1 MNFYRP
7 VNTLLLLT
15 AALAAV
21 PAAAEVI
28 NLTTPSSSMVL
39 DAEKG
44 GALKILYYGDKLS
57 ATDLENIKAAGSF
70 NRDAYPLYG
79 NYPQGE
85 AAMSV
90 THSDGNMTTVMEVTD
105 VRKRTDSDGSEVTT
119 VEMLDKAYP
128 FVVNV
133 NYRTY
138 PGEDVIET
146 WVDATNNEKGTVTL
160 NRFMSGYLPLR
171 YGNVWLSSL
180 YGSWANEGR
189 LNQEPLTH
197 GVKMIKKQGRPAQ
210 FPHLSRRSDVLAR
223 RQTA

>member
-1 MNFYRP
+1 
-7 VNTLLLLT
+7 
-15 AALAAV
+15 
-21 PAAAEVI
+21 
-28 NLTTPSSSMVL
+28 
-39 DAEKG
+39 
-44 GALKILYYGDKLS
+44 
-57 ATDLENIKAAGSF
+57 
-70 NRDAYPLYG
+70 
-79 NYPQGE
+79 
-85 AAMSV
+85 MSV

-146 WVDATNNEKGTVTL
+146 WVDATNNEKGSVTL

-197 GVKMIKKQGRPAQ
+197 GVKMIKTR
-210 FPHLSRRSDVLAR
+210 
-223 RQTA
+223 TACAIPTPLTAK